1 VTSLRSVVYEA
12 PGWGLGEV
20 VFRDDVPVH
29 HEMPRGDADRPAA
42 AAETPAQQALVDR
55 LVAYFAGER
64 PTFADID
71 LGPTLEWAG
80 VTPFEDRCLRELQ
93 QIPYGETIS
102 YTELASRA
110 GRERAHRAAG
120 SVCARGTLS
129 LVVPYHRVIRADGSI
144 GEWGPEGNAYKL
156 RLLRHEGLHL

>member
-1 VTSLRSVVYEA
+1 VTALRSVVYEA

-20 VFRDDVPVH
+20 VFRGDVPVH
-29 HEMPRGDADRPAA
+29 HEMPHDEAAPTGDAAA
-42 AAETPAQQALVDR
+42 TAAQRALIAR
-55 LVAYFAGER
+55 LRAYFAGDR
-64 PTFADID
+64 ASFADVD

-80 VTPFEDRCLRELQ
+80 VTPFEERCLRELQ
-93 QIPYGETIS
+93 RIPYGETVS
-102 YTELASRA
+102 YGELASRA

-129 LVVPYHRVIRADGSI
+129 LVVPYHRVIRSDGSI